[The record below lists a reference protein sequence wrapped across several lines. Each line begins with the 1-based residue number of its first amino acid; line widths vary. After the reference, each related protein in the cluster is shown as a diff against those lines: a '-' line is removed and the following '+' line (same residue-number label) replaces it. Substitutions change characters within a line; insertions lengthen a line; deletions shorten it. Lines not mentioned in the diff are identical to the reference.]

1 MSASAC
7 PENCIYATLITRS
20 SYLAGVVLLA
30 YTLHKNESRY
40 PLIVLYTDNLPH
52 SSIVA
57 LQLEASR
64 TNLVLKQISPL
75 LPRKSLKVNLIAE
88 RFADTWTKLRVFEL
102 VQYDKVCYLDAD
114 MIIRKN
120 MDEIF
125 SVRLP
130 ANDWIAANH
139 ACVCN
144 LDKDSWAPEEWNKE
158 NCAYTPTKHPAALH
172 YPTPVEPGSRPT
184 YHLLNS
190 GMFLYKP
197 SEALWSK
204 MIEFFNTTPKL
215 AEYKFPDQDFL
226 ADFFYNKWV
235 SIGWHY
241 NALKTMR
248 YWHPDMWRDEEVS
261 CLHYIVDKPWA
272 KRVGP
277 DGIAGYLGRDG
288 ETHRWWWK
296 EFEDWRAER
305 QAQGEDE
312 VLRIVGNHAAKPLG
326 EEGEEDEELKSIGSQ
341 VQAFAKK
348 KRGKENERE

>member
-130 ANDWIAANH
+130 ANIQPP
-139 ACVCN
+139 CIIQRR
-144 LDKDSWAPEEWNKE
+144 L
-158 NCAYTPTKHPAALH
+158 
-172 YPTPVEPGSRPT
+172 
-184 YHLLNS
+184 
-190 GMFLYKP
+190 
-197 SEALWSK
+197 
-204 MIEFFNTTPKL
+204 
-215 AEYKFPDQDFL
+215 
-226 ADFFYNKWV
+226 
-235 SIGWHY
+235 
-241 NALKTMR
+241 
-248 YWHPDMWRDEEVS
+248 
-261 CLHYIVDKPWA
+261 
-272 KRVGP
+272 
-277 DGIAGYLGRDG
+277 
-288 ETHRWWWK
+288 
-296 EFEDWRAER
+296 
-305 QAQGEDE
+305 
-312 VLRIVGNHAAKPLG
+312 
-326 EEGEEDEELKSIGSQ
+326 SQ
-341 VQAFAKK
+341 VADQHTIY
-348 KRGKENERE
+348 